1 MTGVFMCHC
10 GNTGVERTP
19 NKSQHTKLTLE
30 KKILPPLLPGFEL
43 FAFRSRVRRSN
54 QQVIPASLHNIALPK
69 LHRTAPYCTLYTL
82 YVGLLQ
88 YATLHCLHCTTLHC
102 TVLHYTTPH
111 YITLHSTRQHCVYY
125 ITRHFTGQRYTTLH
139 SSPLDSTTC
148 TTLHSTPQDSATLHY
163 SPLH

>member
-1 MTGVFMCHC
+1 MTGFLTCHC

-19 NKSQHTKLTLE
+19 IKSQHTKLTLE
-30 KKILPPLLPGFEL
+30 KKILPPFLPGFEL
-43 FAFRSRVRRSN
+43 LAFRSRVRRSN

-111 YITLHSTRQHCVYY
+111 YITLHSTTPH
-125 ITRHFTGQRYTTLH
+125 YTTLH
-139 SSPLDSTTC
+139 FSPLDSTTLHYTPLDSTTC
-148 TTLHSTPQDSATLHY
+148 TTLHSTQQDSATLHY
-163 SPLH
+163 TPLH